1 MFYASYRRA
10 LDFRPVDAIVERFV
24 DETNRADVVSAHEV
38 EAERHLGGRL
48 WVVGRPNNSLRG
60 AVQDLY
66 EGDDVV
72 SMRRYLWRGALG
84 GLEQTYQVR
93 ALVAG
98 GQCANEDA
106 RVGRDNQDFLWS
118 AGLWSAWVSQ
128 ARIWRAGRTVEE
140 SSEGRHGVV
149 VAARMCTAPFTAVKS
164 PEEAKGVSCFW
175 FATGD
180 GGQLAFGCRVA
191 RPQGG
196 RGRCTF
202 WRSWCRARANPVLA
216 HQGTELWYEH
226 TTIWS
231 FVGCQD
237 MADCTSY

>member
-10 LDFRPVDAIVERFV
+10 LDFRPVNAIVERFV

-38 EAERHLGGRL
+38 EAQRHLGGGL

-66 EGDDVV
+66 EGADAV
-72 SMRRYLWRGALG
+72 SMRGYLWRGALEILG
-84 GLEQTYQVR
+84 QTYQVR

-98 GQCANEDA
+98 GQCADEDA
-106 RVGRDNQDFLWS
+106 RVGRDDQDFLWS
-118 AGLWSAWVSQ
+118 AGLWSAWVSR

-140 SSEGRHGVV
+140 SSEGRHDDV

-164 PEEAKGVSCFW
+164 RGEAKGGSCFW

-180 GGQLAFGCRVA
+180 GGRLAFGCWVA
-191 RPQGG
+191 RP
-196 RGRCTF
+196 
-202 WRSWCRARANPVLA
+202 
-216 HQGTELWYEH
+216 
-226 TTIWS
+226 
-231 FVGCQD
+231 
-237 MADCTSY
+237 